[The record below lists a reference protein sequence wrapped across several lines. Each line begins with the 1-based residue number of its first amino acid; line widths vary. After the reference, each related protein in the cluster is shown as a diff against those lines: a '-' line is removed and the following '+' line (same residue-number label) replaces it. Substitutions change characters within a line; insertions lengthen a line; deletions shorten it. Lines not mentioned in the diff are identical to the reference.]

1 MRFFLQVIFTSLVS
15 CMLQQFVAPW
25 AVVLVAAI
33 FSMLI
38 QTKTSSAF
46 LGGFA
51 AISLLWMVKAT
62 IIDVYTDSI
71 LSAKVA
77 VLLGLR
83 STILLIL
90 LTGLIGGILGG
101 LGAASGQQILK
112 IFKRK
117 KGDFY
122 RI

>member
-1 MRFFLQVIFTSLVS
+1 MRFFLQVMLTSLVS
-15 CMLQQFVAPW
+15 YILQQFISPW
-25 AVVLVAAI
+25 VVVPIAATI
-33 FSMLI
+33 SMLT
-38 QTKTSSAF
+38 QVKTSPAF

-51 AISLLWMVKAT
+51 AIGLLWMCKAT

-77 VLLGLR
+77 VLLGLN
-83 STILLIL
+83 STILLII
-90 LTGLIGGILGG
+90 LTGLVGGVLGG

-112 IFKRK
+112 IFKK
-117 KGDFY
+117 KKSDFY

>member
-1 MRFFLQVIFTSLVS
+1 MRFFLQVVFTSLVS
-15 CMLQQFVAPW
+15 CILQQFVAPW
-25 AVVLVAAI
+25 AVVFVAAI

-71 LSAKVA
+71 LSVKVA

-90 LTGLIGGILGG
+90 LTGLIGGVLGG

-117 KGDFY
+117 KGAFY